1 MDELSMGQATIVY
14 EDPDEGV
21 VSETLDNEEIV
32 YARDHWMVHTGTDD
46 EGNDQMT
53 QIPRDRVHRV
63 DRSVEEFEQQAQ
75 TVRRRVGSIAS
86 ELREKLP
93 VDMGAEQGSHTS
105 EQSDGR
111 TIAVEDGDRET

>member
-21 VSETLDNEEIV
+21 VSETLDNEDIV
-32 YARDHWMVHTGTDD
+32 YARDHWMVKTGTDD
-46 EGNDQMT
+46 DGNDLMT
-53 QIPRDRVHRV
+53 EIPRDRVHRV
-63 DRSVEEFEQQAQ
+63 ERSVEAFEQKAQ

-93 VDMGAEQGSHTS
+93 VDTTVEESKPASDE
-105 EQSDGR
+105 SDGR
-111 TIAVEDGDRET
+111 TITVEDGDRGT